1 MTALEIWIVIAGLTL
16 VTIVTRSGFLVLGD
30 RVELPARVQQGLRY
44 APVCALMALIGP
56 ELALVDG
63 QFAISLANPKLVAGV
78 AAAGIVLAT
87 RNMVLAMTLGMAIFA
102 ALRLFAA

>member
-1 MTALEIWIVIAGLTL
+1 MNALEVWIVVAGLTL
-16 VTIVTRSGFLVLGD
+16 VTIVTRSGLLMLGD

-63 QFAISLANPKLVAGV
+63 QLAMSLANPKLVAGV

-87 RNMVLAMTLGMAIFA
+87 HNMVFAMTIGMAVFA
-102 ALRLFAA
+102 ALRFLAA